1 MEKSQHDGKQLA
13 VRTRFL
19 RLFKNREAGNK
30 AEEDEVE
37 TSTRSRP
44 SRSKSRRDLSHGASS
59 SEDDLDPRPRRRG
72 HTYRHIQARENSRMH
87 LGDNTYIAT
96 QNVYHAPADGQ
107 NGKQLDLLEALA
119 FEHMG
124 TRQVS
129 ISTAQDQT
137 GRWLFDTDE
146 YTRWRGG
153 VHSSRYRFLWI
164 KGKPGSGKSTLM
176 KTALQ
181 HAPGDF
187 KHSVLASFFFNARGA
202 GTSKTT
208 EGMYRTLLHQ
218 IFSQLPA
225 LPPGIPSN
233 VASVL
238 KQKGFE
244 VPMLQNMMRTTVLH
258 LSRRQSLVCYID
270 ALDECAEDDIRDALR
285 HFEELRDLAMRCGK
299 KFLVCFA
306 SRHYPD
312 ITIRHHQEVN
322 IDERVEHSHDI
333 SNYIDSALVIPDE
346 LGAELHDALLARCGG
361 VFLWVVLTVKSL
373 NKMYDQ
379 GGTRSQLR
387 ARVRDTPSKIQD
399 LFREIMQDRDEYL
412 VPTLTW
418 ILFAHQLLNV
428 PQLYFAVKASAGPR
442 STGYWNRSEIDP
454 SRMKKFLLASSK
466 GLIEFVGASDG
477 VFSYAQLIH
486 ESLREYLLDG
496 GLVGLDAGM
505 GVEVSPISHARL
517 AAWCVEYIAADS
529 ERYMAGD
536 FQRIQT
542 KSAYCHNAGL
552 PLFEYVVMQT
562 ADHIAIALADNAIP
576 DSTLERFTNMWLT
589 CKLDTLNG
597 QAGSDCA
604 ALLYYSLLRQGDTCG
619 RSMLGGAVHHR
630 LGSKPIYEFSDYLK
644 TDEVKKR
651 WLTFRTAAQAGSV
664 DLPQLFFDRSH
675 SSDFNRTVQIAL
687 FQADA
692 EGQEHILDL
701 LLHYLHPGPDWQLC
715 HALLRVAATNLH
727 EGTARVMLQYGTHP
741 NAPNPLIPSVLRGV
755 ARNDDPPQCEGDPV
769 RMRINITTM
778 LLDHGANTK
787 GALLSAGKAGRLELM
802 QLLTARGATFSRS
815 EIRTARE
822 RGRYEILDMAHVAG
836 APVGDSASESAY
848 TSESA
853 ASNAAVMGD

>member
-1 MEKSQHDGKQLA
+1 MEESQHDGKQLA
-13 VRTRFL
+13 LRTRFL

-44 SRSKSRRDLSHGASS
+44 SRTKTRGASS
-59 SEDDLDPRPRRRG
+59 SEDDLNPRPRRRG

-153 VHSSRYRFLWI
+153 VQSSRYRFLWI

-181 HAPGDF
+181 HASGDF
-187 KHSVLASFFFNARGA
+187 KHSILASFFFNARGA

-225 LPPGIPSN
+225 LPPGIPSH

-244 VPMLQNMMRTTVLH
+244 VPMLQSMMRTTVLH

-333 SNYIDSALVIPDE
+333 SKYIDSALVIPDE
-346 LGAELHDALLARCGG
+346 LGAELHDALLARCSS

-387 ARVRDTPSKIQD
+387 ARVQDTPSKIQD

-428 PQLYFAVKASAGPR
+428 PQLYFAVKSSTGR
-442 STGYWNRSEIDP
+442 LSTGYWNRSEIDP

-466 GLIEFVGASDG
+466 GLIEFWGARDG
-477 VFSYAQLIH
+477 AFSYAQLIH

-505 GVEVSPISHARL
+505 GVQVSPISNARL

-529 ERYMAGD
+529 ERYMSGE
-536 FQRIQT
+536 FQT
-542 KSAYCHNAGL
+542 KSTYGPDVEL
-552 PLFEYVVMQT
+552 PLFEYVVAET
-562 ADHIAIALADNAIP
+562 VDHIAIALADNAIP

-589 CKLDTLNG
+589 CKLYTLNS

-604 ALLYYSLLRQGDTCG
+604 ALLYYSLLRQGETCG
-619 RSMLGGAVHHR
+619 KSMLGRAFPHR
-630 LGSKPIYEFSDYLK
+630 LRSAPVDDFSDYLR
-644 TDEVKKR
+644 TDEVQKR

-664 DLPQLFFDRSH
+664 DLSQLFSDRSK
-675 SSDFNRTVQIAL
+675 SSNFNLAVQAAL
-687 FQADA
+687 FQAAAD
-692 EGQEHILDL
+692 GQEHVLDL
-701 LLHYLHPGPDWQLC
+701 LLHYLHPGPELDFC
-715 HALLRVAATNLH
+715 HALLWVAATNLH
-727 EGTARVMLQYGTHP
+727 EGTARAMLQYGTNP

-769 RMRINITTM
+769 RTRINITKM
-778 LLDHGANTK
+778 LLDHGADTK

-815 EIRTARE
+815 EIRTASTLR
-822 RGRYEILDMAHVAG
+822 
-836 APVGDSASESAY
+836 
-848 TSESA
+848 
-853 ASNAAVMGD
+853 